1 MYKQQLNI
9 FVLMERRQ
17 QIIFWINNV
26 LKKNLAGLNYRAF
39 IFGSQA
45 NLTELKRSDIDV
57 GLIGIEQISPKHLAA
72 IEEEIE
78 NLPML
83 YRVDLINFNEVDDRF
98 KTVALKNAEWL

>member
-1 MYKQQLNI
+1 MYKQHLDI
-9 FVLMERRQ
+9 FVLMERRE
-17 QIIFWINNV
+17 QIIFWISAI

-45 NLTELKRSDIDV
+45 NLTELKRSDIDI
-57 GLIGIEQISPKHLAA
+57 GLIGNEPISPKYLAA

-83 YRVDLINFNEVDDRF
+83 YKIDLVNFNEVDECF
-98 KTVALKNAEWL
+98 KTIALKNAEWL